1 MSAATAAIVR
11 PPALS
16 SPFGLADDAAYPVWR
31 ARKLADRPRS
41 VDALSVE
48 LRDPFDLS
56 GAECAALLDR
66 CARFNMAVYRS
77 AADPADPALPRRL
90 GQALGLRRL
99 DANALA
105 DEDGISRIAVAAH
118 GDAPA
123 KGEFIPYTPRAI
135 GWHTDGYY
143 HPAERRIRGM
153 LLHCVRSAVQGGE
166 NRLLDPELAY
176 IALRDQNPDW
186 IRALMAP
193 DAMIIPAREDDDG
206 VVRAA
211 QGGPVFSVDPQD
223 GHLHL
228 RYTARTRSIVWK
240 DDAVTRDAA
249 EALTLV
255 LAGAEVLHLRLEP
268 GMGIVANNVLH
279 DRSAFV
285 DHAAAPRLLY
295 RARYLDRVSDPPSR
309 RPAWRTG

>member
-1 MSAATAAIVR
+1 MSVATVAAARARTMC
-11 PPALS
+11 
-16 SPFGLADDAAYPVWR
+16 SPFGLADDAPYRAWR

-48 LRDPFDLS
+48 LRDPAGLS
-56 GAECAALLDR
+56 EAECAALLDR

-77 AADPADPALPRRL
+77 AADPADPAWPRRL
-90 GQALGLRRL
+90 GRALGLRRL

-153 LLHCVRSAVQGGE
+153 LLHCVRPAVQGGE

-206 VVRAA
+206 VARAA

-240 DDAVTRDAA
+240 DDAATRDAA
-249 EALTLV
+249 RALSLV
-255 LAGAEVLHLRLEP
+255 LAGAEVLQLRLEP

-285 DHAAAPRLLY
+285 DHPAAPRLLF
-295 RARYLDRVSDPPSR
+295 RARYLDRVADLQSR

>member
-1 MSAATAAIVR
+1 MSAATATVR
-11 PPALS
+11 RPVLS
-16 SPFGLADDAAYPVWR
+16 SPFALADDAAYQAWR

-48 LRDPFDLS
+48 LRDPAEPSD
-56 GAECAALLDR
+56 AECAALLDR

-77 AADPADPALPRRL
+77 PAEPADPALPRRL
-90 GQALGLRRL
+90 GRALGLQRL
-99 DANALA
+99 DANVLA
-105 DEDGISRIAVAAH
+105 DEDGISRIAVAVQ

-123 KGEFIPYTPRAI
+123 KGEFIPYTARAI

-143 HPAERRIRGM
+143 HPAARRIRGM
-153 LLHCVRSAVQGGE
+153 LLHCVRAAAQGGE

-176 IALRDQNPDW
+176 IALRDQKADW

-193 DAMIIPAREDDDG
+193 DAMLIPAREDEAG
-206 VVRAA
+206 VARGA
-211 QGGPVFSVDPQD
+211 QPGPVFSVDPQD

-240 DDAVTRDAA
+240 DDAATRDAA
-249 EALTLV
+249 AALTRV
-255 LAGAEVLHLRLEP
+255 LAGAETLQLRLEP

-285 DHAAAPRLLY
+285 DHPAAPRLLY
-295 RARYLDRVSDPPSR
+295 RARYLDRVADPPSR
-309 RPAWRTG
+309 RPAWRIG